1 MISSSRPITGSSSS
15 KLADNLAKTFNRRK
29 IISKFFVNKKK
40 EFDKVPFHPD
50 NIYNYTYMRPLT
62 KKNR

>member
-1 MISSSRPITGSSSS
+1 
-15 KLADNLAKTFNRRK
+15 LANNLAKTFNRRK
-29 IISKFFVNKKK
+29 IISNFFVNKKK